1 MGQGV
6 CNEVRGQSV
15 MKVKGKSLSS
25 MTPTL
30 PIAYSALFLVSF
42 LLLYCSQPIFC
53 FASPSSHLKKV
64 PYSYVALLV
73 ISSFH
78 LFDARKPERIR

>member
-42 LLLYCSQPIFC
+42 LLLYCSQPPIFC
-53 FASPSSHLKKV
+53 FASPSSHYFRCPTAMLH
-64 PYSYVALLV
+64 YLLSHPS
-73 ISSFH
+73 IFSMRES
-78 LFDARKPERIR
+78 PSE